1 MLLTDS
7 SVLVIFSCTYSLTP
21 LMTLLCSFCLLV
33 LSFPLNASHECV
45 SPGDK
50 STVLLVE
57 LLFRLSMNNL
67 GSMFDPEL
75 LNWYFSSTCKC
86 HLLYITLAFFL
97 VPCGLNFPS
106 WQFRFSPSLL
116 CLYLQ
121 GMKEAFILFLTVLYL
136 GWIPVNFVIYNHSLL
151 LIIWICCCIY
161 FAFSVFFSF

>member
-75 LNWYFSSTCKC
+75 LNWYFFSTCKC
-86 HLLYITLAFFL
+86 HLLYITLAFF
-97 VPCGLNFPS
+97 
-106 WQFRFSPSLL
+106 FSTLWSELPVLTVSFLSIPSL
-116 CLYLQ
+116 
-121 GMKEAFILFLTVLYL
+121 
-136 GWIPVNFVIYNHSLL
+136 
-151 LIIWICCCIY
+151 
-161 FAFSVFFSF
+161 SVFAGYERSIHSFSDCSISWLDSS